1 MSAPPLILYAED
13 EPQLLRDISDE
24 LQGAGYRVA
33 EARDGAE
40 LLARLEEVTPD
51 LLLCDIMMPG
61 VDGYEVLARFR
72 RDYPHLAHVPL
83 VFMSALS
90 MNEAVVRGKR
100 AGADDYLTKPIDF
113 DLLLSTIEA
122 RLRQSRQSRTGIRT
136 LAGLGQHLFDTL
148 AVGVVLCAPDG
159 RISHANPVARRLL
172 RDHGQGL
179 RDLLAE
185 PVRRLGAC
193 AEAGSENSLSVL
205 LDESSGLMSQIH
217 ACPSDPH
224 TGAGAMVIVFL
235 AGPEARPVL
244 SADALKEMFD
254 LTATEARVTHLLA
267 LGLRPE
273 DIARE
278 MGVAPTTIA
287 FHLRNV
293 FAKTDTHRQAELV
306 ALVLSLPLR
315 AGDSAT

>member
-1 MSAPPLILYAED
+1 MKPSPLILCAED

-24 LQGAGYRVA
+24 LKGAGYDVV

-40 LLARLEEVTPD
+40 LLERLEQVTPD

-61 VDGYEVLARFR
+61 IDGYGVLARFR

-83 VFMSALS
+83 VFLSALS
-90 MNEAVVRGKR
+90 MNEAVIRGKR
-100 AGADDYLTKPIDF
+100 AGADDYLTKPINY

-122 RLRQSRQSRTGIRT
+122 RLRQSRQSRAGIRT
-136 LAGLGQHLFDTL
+136 LAGLGQHLFDSL
-148 AVGVVLCAPDG
+148 AVGVVLFAPDG
-159 RISHANPVARRLL
+159 QIRQANRAARRLL
-172 RDHGQGL
+172 YDHGQGL
-179 RDLLAE
+179 RDQLTE
-185 PVRRLGAC
+185 PVRRMGAD
-193 AEAGSENSLSVL
+193 AQSGIENSLSIL
-205 LDESSGLMSQIH
+205 LDESCCLMSQFH
-217 ACPSDPH
+217 SCPPDPF

-244 SADALKEMFD
+244 SSDALKEMFA
-254 LTATEARVTHLLA
+254 LTATEARVAHLLA
-267 LGLRPE
+267 SGLRPE

-278 MGVAPTTIA
+278 MGIAPTTIA
-287 FHLRNV
+287 FHLRNI

-315 AGDSAT
+315 SEGE